1 MHWIKFN
8 KTFSISVSI
17 HGMDHW
23 KSEIFFIKIL
33 RTDALKKKTTTTI
46 SHVKNT
52 CQNFFRILNNLQLIF
67 MSNVSVCY
75 FSIYQTVSFWRE
87 QISCIFCVFV
97 FSFWYLWKSSY
108 WWCHLMKWPN
118 YRVHSQLPNKHFIR
132 VMKTTIRET
141 WTRYLPRLFTRLDFC
156 LHRKQEVESVTS

>member
-33 RTDALKKKTTTTI
+33 RTDALKKKPLQQFHMWKIHAKISSEYWTTC
-46 SHVKNT
+46 SSYL
-52 CQNFFRILNNLQLIF
+52 CQMYL
-67 MSNVSVCY
+67 CY

-118 YRVHSQLPNKHFIR
+118 YRVHSQLPNKHFVR
-132 VMKTTIRET
+132 VMKITIRET